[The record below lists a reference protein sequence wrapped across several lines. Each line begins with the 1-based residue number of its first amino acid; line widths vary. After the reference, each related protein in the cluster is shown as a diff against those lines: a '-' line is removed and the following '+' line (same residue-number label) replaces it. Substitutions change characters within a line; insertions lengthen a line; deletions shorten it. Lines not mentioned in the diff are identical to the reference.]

1 MTSFR
6 KKGEWQNTRQVLKK
20 VSETL
25 LSHRSNFCSIEVIM
39 MAKQL
44 LLLNKKF
51 NRIFW
56 WSSLVSLRNNPIR
69 CRCWQDH
76 HLNWPTL
83 KILQLLYWIFCKQK
97 VVTSVHVTTLSHSS
111 QTNSLNNRGGLVNFH
126 CLAKR
131 AVINIS
137 IEIESRD
144 PWLESYFFALSP
156 VSTTFLLPFRKLGS
170 VNWISIESWPELL
183 LLTSDRHHG
192 LSCLSSN
199 YCSMDKTDLH
209 IFRWQGNEIT
219 LDFLT

>member
-51 NRIFW
+51 NKIFW

-156 VSTTFLLPFRKLGS
+156 RLHYFFASFPKARVCKLNQHRKLTWASLTHVWSSSWTLLPL
-170 VNWISIESWPELL
+170 IQLL
-183 LLTSDRHHG
+183 LHGQDRPTY
-192 LSCLSSN
+192 L
-199 YCSMDKTDLH
+199 
-209 IFRWQGNEIT
+209 
-219 LDFLT
+219 